1 MSVKAIVGGAAIVAA
16 VGVGAVILAPGLIR
30 AARPSLLKAL
40 TQGMALARVG
50 RAQIESAWEDFEDFV
65 AEATA
70 AAHAQGGEQAAQ
82 AASNVT
88 WVDKSAATAQTTPT
102 AGSANNG
109 G

>member
-1 MSVKAIVGGAAIVAA
+1 MSVKAILGGAAIVAA

-70 AAHAQGGEQAAQ
+70 AAQAHGGQSTAQ
-82 AASNVT
+82 AESNVT
-88 WVDKSAATAQTTPT
+88 WVDKPVAAAQEGLGT
-102 AGSANNG
+102 GSAGNG